1 MSRLNLQALGEDGID
16 NRQMFPIK
24 Q

>member
-1 MSRLNLQALGEDGID
+1 MSRLDLQALGEDGVD

-24 Q
+24 K